1 MFVEDN
7 NIYIGGTNVLP
18 EWGKVVD
25 DSKSLSEEQQKKMR
39 SNVIERIQKM
49 FRDYLELDNVSF
61 LFGTG
66 SSIHLGAAS
75 IQNIPFAV
83 EDGILKAR
91 IRILQMI
98 SKLTFERCR
107 RM

>member
-25 DSKSLSEEQQKKMR
+25 DSKSLSEEQQKEMR

-49 FRDYLELDNVSF
+49 FVIIWNWIMFLSF
-61 LFGTG
+61 WYGVINSFR
-66 SSIHLGAAS
+66 SSFYTKHS
-75 IQNIPFAV
+75 V
-83 EDGILKAR
+83 
-91 IRILQMI
+91 
-98 SKLTFERCR
+98 CR
-107 RM
+107 

>member
-7 NIYIGGTNVLP
+7 NIFIGGANVLP
-18 EWGKVVD
+18 EWGKFAD
-25 DSKSLSEEQQKKMR
+25 DSKSLSEEQQKEGR

-75 IQNIPFAV
+75 IQNIPLAV
-83 EDGILKAR
+83 EYDILKGKNKDIA
-91 IRILQMI
+91 
-98 SKLTFERCR
+98 KDFKA
-107 RM
+107 

>member
-25 DSKSLSEEQQKKMR
+25 DSKSLSEEQQKEMR

-61 LFGTG
+61 LLVRGHQF
-66 SSIHLGAAS
+66 I
-75 IQNIPFAV
+75 
-83 EDGILKAR
+83 
-91 IRILQMI
+91 
-98 SKLTFERCR
+98 
-107 RM
+107 

>member
-25 DSKSLSEEQQKKMR
+25 DSKSLSEEQQKEMR

-49 FRDYLELDNVSF
+49 FRDYLNWIMFLSF
-61 LFGTG
+61 LVRGHQF
-66 SSIHLGAAS
+66 I
-75 IQNIPFAV
+75 
-83 EDGILKAR
+83 
-91 IRILQMI
+91 
-98 SKLTFERCR
+98 
-107 RM
+107 

>member
-25 DSKSLSEEQQKKMR
+25 DSKSLSEEQQKEMR

-75 IQNIPFAV
+75 IQNIRLPLKMTS
-83 EDGILKAR
+83 LKAR

-98 SKLTFERCR
+98 SKLTFKRCR